1 MTPMTSG
8 VSSSVP
14 LASGLTLLQFPPSA
28 PLRPFVQCFWQ
39 LRGGATAGQ
48 AERELLH
55 PDGGMGWWF
64 NLGGPVERDG
74 EPFGGRCWI
83 DGPQLSTARLT
94 VGGDFDL
101 LGVRFLPGAGYAVM
115 GEELAALVG
124 PSMIPG
130 DALRHLALASLQQ
143 RLREAP
149 DLPRRIALLER
160 RLLAA
165 VRRGV
170 ARHPALPASLAW
182 LQQRHGQGAIE
193 ALVAQLPIG
202 QRRLER
208 LFKRHVGLSPKQ
220 YARML
225 RIEHG
230 RALIKRGQ
238 GRTPL
243 TDTALEAGYCDQA
256 HFIHD
261 FKAVTGLTPGAYRR
275 HVQRREGERGAA
287 APLGGPQP

>member
-8 VSSSVP
+8 VSIAVP

-94 VGGDFDL
+94 VGGDLDL

-130 DALRHLALASLQQ
+130 DALRHLALAS
-143 RLREAP
+143 
-149 DLPRRIALLER
+149 
-160 RLLAA
+160 
-165 VRRGV
+165 
-170 ARHPALPASLAW
+170 

-275 HVQRREGERGAA
+275 HVQRREGERGVA
-287 APLGGPQP
+287 APLGGSQP